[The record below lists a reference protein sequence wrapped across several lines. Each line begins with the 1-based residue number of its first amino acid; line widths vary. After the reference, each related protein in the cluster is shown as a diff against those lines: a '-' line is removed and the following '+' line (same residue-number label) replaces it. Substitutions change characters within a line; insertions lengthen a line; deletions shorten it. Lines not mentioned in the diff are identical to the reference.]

1 MSCVSDDT
9 ASMIASRATARR
21 WAGDHPGLHRIT
33 HLPLADLL
41 DETSDRSSPFGR
53 IVCTPTPG
61 TPPEQLRDML
71 LDVTGVRTTMPVA
84 LPLPL
89 PALIRHWVQ
98 ANASQDLPASLAALE
113 HAIPS
118 Q

>member
-1 MSCVSDDT
+1 
-9 ASMIASRATARR
+9 
-21 WAGDHPGLHRIT
+21 
-33 HLPLADLL
+33 
-41 DETSDRSSPFGR
+41 
-53 IVCTPTPG
+53 
-61 TPPEQLRDML
+61 
-71 LDVTGVRTTMPVA
+71 MPVA

-98 ANASQDLPASLAALE
+98 ANASEDLPASLAALE